1 MEGVSASAQQVEPVN
16 PLARTDTLR
25 RVCLITL
32 GGELYAIELRSV
44 REVFEVE
51 SVTPVPGMPSALVG
65 VANLRGVVIPL
76 VDLRLMLGLPVSGPS
91 PQFAVVIRYGSRQVG
106 VLVERVPEIRSL
118 QPDQFLPTANSARV
132 ESRPF
137 VSTVLRIE
145 DRLGGMLEVP
155 MVFEHVEGGAS
166 AGKPA

>member
-1 MEGVSASAQQVEPVN
+1 MEGMNVPVQ
-16 PLARTDTLR
+16 PVDPQRRSDTMR
-25 RVCLITL
+25 RVCLISL
-32 GGELYAIELRSV
+32 GGELYAVDLRNV

-51 SVTPVPGMPSALVG
+51 SVTPVPGMPAALVG

-76 VDLRLMLGLPVSGPS
+76 VDLRFLLGVPVNGPS
-91 PQFAVVIRYGSRQVG
+91 PPFAVVVRHGSRQVG
-106 VLVERVPEIRSL
+106 VLVERVPEIRNL
-118 QPDQFLPTANSARV
+118 RNDQFLPAVQTAGA

-155 MVFEHVEGGAS
+155 MVFEHVEGGQSIVQTA
-166 AGKPA
+166 